1 VEESD
6 RRLIA
11 YQISYAGPQDM
22 PLAAAPPDRV
32 WMDQTDGFAYH
43 CLPLT
48 MANQAGWLVPSPA
61 GFSVWWDGGNAR
73 ANVHL
78 RFDPPPGPRA
88 LDPFVPVVISAA
100 APVTAP
106 AEHKDARITS
116 HFGHGTIT
124 FALPYLFRTPRGI
137 NLWVKGPTNSIKDG
151 IQPLEGIVET
161 DWLPFTF
168 TMNWRLT
175 RRNHL
180 VHFDRGE
187 PMCMIIPVPR
197 GLAESLVPVYLPL
210 DSNKELSHD
219 FDAWDESRRAHNADL
234 AARRP
239 EAVKRS
245 EAVKRAW
252 QRDYVKG
259 LTPSG
264 VRVEEHQTKINLRE
278 FVPAD
283 AAQAPPPVSSSPL
296 PVGRSGE
303 EEEGSQRLPTD
314 AGDGQ

>member
-1 VEESD
+1 MTDSD

-11 YQISYAGPQDM
+11 FQISRADPQDM
-22 PLAAAPPDRV
+22 PLAAAPPDRA

-48 MANQAGWLVPSPA
+48 MANQAGWLIPSPA
-61 GFSVWWDGGNAR
+61 GFSVWWDGGSAR
-73 ANVHL
+73 ANVHIT
-78 RFDPPPGPRA
+78 FDPPPG
-88 LDPFVPVVISAA
+88 VPARDAFGPLVISAA

-106 AEHKDARITS
+106 AEDRDARIVS
-116 HFGHGTIT
+116 NFGSGTVT
-124 FALPYLFRTPRGI
+124 FSLPYLFRTPRGI

-175 RRNHL
+175 RTHHE

-187 PMCMIIPVPR
+187 PICMIIPVPR

-210 DSNKELSHD
+210 DSNQELCHD
-219 FDAWDESRRAHNADL
+219 FHEWDRSRRAHN
-234 AARRP
+234 ARRP

-245 EAVKRAW
+245 EAVQRAW
-252 QRDYVKG
+252 QRDYHKG

-264 VRVEEHQTKINLRE
+264 RRVQEHQTKITLRE

-283 AAQAPPPVSSSPL
+283 AAPAPAATSSPL
-296 PVGRSGE
+296 PVGRSGKE
-303 EEEGSQRLPTD
+303 EATSKSLPPD
-314 AGDGQ
+314 AGDVE